1 MYILIVSRGYPNSR
15 YKKNG
20 LFEFDQAKALT
31 KIGHKVIFAVID
43 LRSIKKRRKWGF
55 ESFIK
60 DGVRVEVINLPI
72 GKKFSKF
79 LGVYAFDILYKKVIK
94 KYGKPDIIHSH
105 FIWIGY
111 IVQKYFKNK
120 RDSIPLVLTEH
131 YSGMNLEKLD
141 FNLKKMGEETYYSVD
156 KVITVSSHLAK
167 NLKKHFGI
175 DSVVIPNIVD
185 TTNFK
190 FQPRCEFN
198 SDFNFICTGSLLK
211 NKRIDILIDAFYYA
225 FKNNK
230 QVKLYIYGQGPEKVN
245 LEKKISEY
253 QIENQVFLMGQV
265 DRSEIAKKMA
275 GSDCFV
281 LVSKRETFGVSLIE
295 AMAVGLP
302 VISTKSGGPEDFVNE
317 ENGLLVSVDNKEQL
331 ISALQFMY
339 KNINTFNRKKISE
352 QTLKRFSPETVA
364 KQLTN
369 FYESILND

>member
-1 MYILIVSRGYPNSR
+1 M
-15 YKKNG
+15 
-20 LFEFDQAKALT
+20 
-31 KIGHKVIFAVID
+31 
-43 LRSIKKRRKWGF
+43 
-55 ESFIK
+55 
-60 DGVRVEVINLPI
+60 
-72 GKKFSKF
+72 
-79 LGVYAFDILYKKVIK
+79 
-94 KYGKPDIIHSH
+94 
-105 FIWIGY
+105 
-111 IVQKYFKNK
+111 
-120 RDSIPLVLTEH
+120 
-131 YSGMNLEKLD
+131 
-141 FNLKKMGEETYYSVD
+141 
-156 KVITVSSHLAK
+156 
-167 NLKKHFGI
+167 
-175 DSVVIPNIVD
+175 
-185 TTNFK
+185 
-190 FQPRCEFN
+190 
-198 SDFNFICTGSLLK
+198 
-211 NKRIDILIDAFYYA
+211 
-225 FKNNK
+225 
-230 QVKLYIYGQGPEKVN
+230 N

-275 GSDCFV
+275 ESDCFV